1 MPSQRPGGLLHEQL
15 TFSIIGAFYE
25 VHRRLGC
32 GFREYIYALA
42 LAQELRDRG
51 HHVEREVAVM
61 VYYRG
66 KPLARQVMDMVVD
79 HRVIIDNKVTDR
91 LREADS
97 LQLFGYLSATA
108 IEVGLVLYFTR
119 VPRFHRVICENHLK
133 HRAP

>member
-1 MPSQRPGGLLHEQL
+1 MPSGRPGGLLHEQL

-42 LAQELRDRG
+42 LEQELRSRG

-97 LQLFGYLSATA
+97 LPLFGYLCATD

-119 VPRFHRVICENHLK
+119 VPRFHRVLCENHLK
-133 HRAP
+133 HRT